1 MSFLVRTSGDPMSV
15 LSAARRVV
23 ADVDPDRPLAN
34 VGTMG
39 RRIGSLMPE
48 RGYFVFAITAFALT
62 ATLLAAIG
70 IYGVLAYSVSQ
81 RSREIGIRF
90 ALGARVL
97 EIVMLVGRRALTIL
111 SLGVATGLTG
121 SLMLTRLLQSQLWNV
136 EPTDPATFAGV
147 SVLLVLV
154 ALLAAFFPI
163 RRAASVDPTV
173 ALRCE

>member
-1 MSFLVRTSGDPMSV
+1 MSFLVRTSGDPMTL
-15 LSAARRVV
+15 LSSARRVV
-23 ADVDPDRPLAN
+23 AEIDPDRPLAS
-34 VGTMG
+34 VSTMG
-39 RRIGSLMPE
+39 GRIGSLVPE

-62 ATLLAAIG
+62 AMLLAAIG

-81 RSREIGIRF
+81 RAREIGIRF

-97 EIVMLVGRRALTIL
+97 EIVMLVGRRALAIL
-111 SLGVATGLTG
+111 SLGVAIGMVV

-136 EPTDPATFAGV
+136 KPTDPATFAVV
-147 SVLLVLV
+147 SMLLVLV
-154 ALLAAFFPI
+154 AVLAAFVPI